1 MRNLKKTLC
10 LVLALVF
17 VLGLCTVG
25 AANETKFDDAETIQY
40 TTPVSAMAGLGILVG
55 YPDGTFKPAQ
65 NVTRAEAAK
74 IISYVM
80 VGEDVEKWPEKQVFS
95 DVPADHWASKYITFC
110 EYNNVINGYGN
121 GKFGPNDPVT
131 KAQLAKML
139 LAACGYGQKDEF
151 IGEGWDQNVAALAF
165 ECKVLKDIKGTAD
178 WNSPASREE
187 TALMCYNTMMRTYRV
202 VLSDDTTSYEPEW
215 INGRFNVTF
224 AQSPWGL
231 QTTTGIVYANKANT
245 KNAKGTTIRTDSGN
259 LLVETELDNDASVLG
274 HKVTVLYR
282 VEGAAPYQKNVAYF
296 VDDNC
301 REVDGIEA
309 NYKELGRTAD
319 LVSVVKGYVYNRFD
333 AVASKY
339 DRYLDFDYLYI
350 LDEDNVVIGCKLP
363 DTFTI
368 VPVSINPFN
377 GIAKVS
383 PIRDSGLFGD
393 DEEVAL
399 PEGVKNGDL
408 VCLYQ
413 CGEIFTVKPTVKV
426 ENVAIEH
433 KEMQYELAANKI
445 QYWTYNDGEVIPTKA
460 ANVTRINLASLTS
473 MNPQEIMVL
482 SSDSTD
488 TIKKYE
494 PVLKVGYSYTLYFD
508 AEGGCFAYG
517 DERLTSEVQIPYVM
531 FVAEGVTHDH
541 TWDCVD
547 VNYAQ
552 ILTLD
557 GKIEKILLTGPCG
570 LVKGDIVTVRSLGY
584 RSTLIPADPSITM
597 IRQQIPSTSNP
608 EYDFSNA
615 IYCYHN
621 NGEKATLAYLGSTA
635 RPIATAT
642 VSLVYKV
649 VKIGT
654 TYVRIVN
661 GVWFYEAGP
670 DADPYGTASYIY
682 VLRSDVED
690 ITMIKFQR
698 LINGVTRNFYNG
710 YKDGAAMDDLRI
722 FGDSTAAPVIGAYV
736 GFNRYYQT
744 AGGDYVLDKMPV
756 SDGSFTGERN
766 IYLVDA
772 DTRYRDI
779 PDNNYCFILNGKL
792 WVMNEVTGVRH
803 GIDLTDIKFVRV
815 APYSLADLLAGYLFP
830 SKIDLSTAAGIQQL
844 LLAQLKDETTKTT
857 YTFKINVAFVEQV
870 TAAGHKI
877 GGNTIYITDIL
888 VDSATSYA
896 PVV

>member
-25 AANETKFDDAETIQY
+25 AANETKFDDAEAIQY
-40 TTPVSAMAGLGILVG
+40 VTQVKAMTGLGILVG

-80 VGEDVEKWPEKQVFS
+80 VGEEVEKWPEKQVFS
-95 DVPADHWASKYITFC
+95 DVPANHWASKYITFC

-139 LAACGYGQKDEF
+139 LAACGYGEKEEF

-231 QTTTGIVYANKANT
+231 QLTTGVVYNNKANT
-245 KNAKGTTIRTDSGN
+245 KNAKGTTING
-259 LLVETELDNDASVLG
+259 LVIETEVDEDPGVLG
-274 HKVTVLYR
+274 HEITVLYR
-282 VEGAAPYQKNVAYF
+282 VEGVAPYQKNVAYF
-296 VDDNC
+296 VEDNC
-301 REVDGIEA
+301 REVSGVEA
-309 NYKELGRTAD
+309 NYKELATN
-319 LVSVVKGYVYNRFD
+319 LVSVVKGFVYNRFD
-333 AVASKY
+333 ATRDKY
-339 DRYLDFDYLYI
+339 TRYLDFTYLYI
-350 LDEDNVVIGCKLP
+350 LNEDNVVIGCKLP

-368 VPVSINPFN
+368 VPVSVNPFN
-377 GIAKVS
+377 QIATVN
-383 PIRDSGLFGD
+383 PILNSGVFGD
-393 DEEVAL
+393 AEEVAL
-399 PEGVKNGDL
+399 PEDVKNGDL

-413 CGEIFTVKPTVKV
+413 CGEIFTIKPTKKV
-426 ENVAIEH
+426 ENVAITH
-433 KEMQYELAANKI
+433 KEMQLGAI
-445 QYWTYNDGEVIPTKA
+445 QYWTYNDGEVIPTNA
-460 ANVTRINLASLTS
+460 ANITRINLASLTC
-473 MNPQEIMVL
+473 MNPQELTVL
-482 SSDSTD
+482 SSDSTEA
-488 TIKKYE
+488 IKKYE

-517 DERLTSEVQIPYVM
+517 DERPTTEVQVPYVM
-531 FVAEGVTHDH
+531 FVAEGITHDH

-552 ILTLD
+552 ILKLD
-557 GKIEKILLTGPCG
+557 GTIEKVLLTGPCG
-570 LVKGDIVTVRSLGY
+570 LTKGDIVTVRPLGY
-584 RSTLIPADPSITM
+584 RSVLVPADPSVTL
-597 IRQQIPSTSNP
+597 IRQTIPASTNP
-608 EYDFSNA
+608 EYDFSGA
-615 IYCYHN
+615 TYCYHN

-635 RPIATAT
+635 RPIAGAT
-642 VSLVYKV
+642 VSAVYKV

-654 TYVRIVN
+654 TYVRIVS

-670 DADPYGTASYIY
+670 DADPYGANSYIY
-682 VLRSDVED
+682 VIGDD
-690 ITMIKFQR
+690 IKFQR
-698 LINGVTRNFYNG
+698 LIGVTRNFYNG
-710 YKDGAAMDDLRI
+710 MKDGDEMFDLRI
-722 FGDSTAAPVIGAYV
+722 SPDSIIAPEIGKYI
-736 GFNRYYQT
+736 GFNKYYQT
-744 AGGDYVLDKMPV
+744 ASGDYVLSKLPV

-772 DTRYRDI
+772 DTAPKDI
-779 PDNNYCFILNGKL
+779 PSNAYCFILNGKL
-792 WVMNEVTGVRH
+792 WVMNEATGLRN
-803 GIDLTDIKFVRV
+803 GIDLADIKFVRI
-815 APYSLADLLAGYLFP
+815 APYSMADMLAGYLFP
-830 SKIDLSTAAGIQQL
+830 SKIDLSTVAGIQQL

-857 YTFKINVAFVEQV
+857 YTFKINVSFVEQV

-877 GGNTIYITDIL
+877 GGNTVYITGIE
-888 VDSATSYA
+888 VATATSYA
-896 PVV
+896 PVI